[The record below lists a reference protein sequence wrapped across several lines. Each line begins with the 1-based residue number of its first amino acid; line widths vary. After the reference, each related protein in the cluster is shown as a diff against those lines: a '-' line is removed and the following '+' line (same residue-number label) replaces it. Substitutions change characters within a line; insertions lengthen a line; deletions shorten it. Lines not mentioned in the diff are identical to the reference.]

1 MSADAGGNGG
11 AGDIIRAASELISA
25 LVWPT
30 IVAIILFRFRK
41 EVEACLGG
49 LAKRLPEAQNV
60 KLGPVEIALQTAE
73 SVGKRVPADPR
84 PQDQR
89 EAINE
94 QTHIGK
100 VLQAQLAQDPAMLPE
115 VRRQM
120 DELARQ
126 YELLRAARDKMSRTA
141 TAEEIV
147 QMNKVV
153 SQMRALAI
161 PCLPYWDD
169 YAKSDRPGDRLVAVV
184 MVQMSPDPK
193 YLAWLLERFKVDRP
207 FIFYHAALALQNMAD
222 QCWDVAGDQIKST
235 AKAALDRVTSFPGE
249 PDAKTIQILQTIVN
263 RQ

>member
-1 MSADAGGNGG
+1 MNAATGGNGG
-11 AGDIIRAASELISA
+11 AADVIRAASELLSA

-30 IVAIILFRFRK
+30 IVAIVLFRFRK
-41 EVEACLGG
+41 EVGACLAG

-60 KLGPVEIALQTAE
+60 EFGPVKIAMQTAE
-73 SVGKRVPADPR
+73 SVAKRVPADPR
-84 PQDQR
+84 PQDQQ
-89 EAINE
+89 EAIKE

-100 VLQAQLAQDPAMLPE
+100 VLQAQVAQNPAMLSE

-120 DELARQ
+120 DDLARQ
-126 YELLRAARDKMSRTA
+126 YELLRAARDKQSRTA

-161 PCLPYWDD
+161 PCLPYWED

-193 YLAWLLERFKVDRP
+193 HLPWLLERFKVDRP

-222 QCWDVAGDQIKST
+222 QCWDVSGEQIKAT
-235 AKAALDRVTSFPGE
+235 AKAALEQVKSFAGE
-249 PDAKTIQILQTIVN
+249 ADAKTVQILQAIVN

>member
-1 MSADAGGNGG
+1 MSAEAGSNGI
-11 AGDIIRAASELISA
+11 AEIIKALSELLSA
-25 LVWPT
+25 LVWPA
-30 IVAIILFRFRK
+30 IVGIILFRFRK
-41 EVEACLGG
+41 EVGACLSG

-60 KLGPVEIALQTAE
+60 KLGPVEIAMQTAE
-73 SVGKRVPADPR
+73 SVAKLVPANPR
-84 PQDQR
+84 PQDQQQ
-89 EAINE
+89 AIQE

-100 VLQAQLAQDPAMLPE
+100 VLQAQVAQNPGMLPE

-126 YELLRAARDKMSRTA
+126 YELLRSARDKTSRMA
-141 TAEEIV
+141 TAQEIV

-169 YAKSDRPGDRLVAVV
+169 YAKSDRTGDRLVAVV

-193 YLAWLLERFKVDRP
+193 HLPWLLERFRFDRP

-222 QCWDVAGDQIKST
+222 QCWDVAGEQIKIT
-235 AKAALDRVTSFPGE
+235 AKAALDQVSSFAGE
-249 PDAKTIQILQTIVN
+249 PDAKTVQILQTIVN
-263 RQ
+263 R